1 MELIVEVK
9 NVYGTEKVYPVCE
22 KAKILAAL
30 TGSKTLTDKVIFY
43 AKKLGF
49 TFSVKQNAKVKL

>member
-9 NVYGTEKVYPVCE
+9 NVYGTEKIYPVCE
-22 KAKILAAL
+22 KAKTLAAL
-30 TGSKTLTDKVIFY
+30 TDSITLTNKVITH

-49 TFSVKQNAKVKL
+49 TFTVKAKEVKL